1 MRMAITD
8 RVLFAESASQA
19 LGGASHHLLAGSQV
33 RTAVKRVESRE
44 HGSTSHE
51 HGIIFLAASLR
62 NAAKVAGKSESSLAP
77 DEL

>member
-19 LGGASHHLLAGSQV
+19 LGGASHHLLAGSQL
-33 RTAVKRVESRE
+33 RAAVQWMESRE
-44 HGSTSHE
+44 HGSASHE
-51 HGIIFLAASLR
+51 HGITFRWRRSAMR
-62 NAAKVAGKSESSLAP
+62 RRWPEKSESYLAL